1 MLQSRQLY
9 EGQDRCKAIIAV
21 SCRQTSDVRFILVI
35 YRSTAAVESLRDNIK
50 L

>member
-1 MLQSRQLY
+1 MSQSRQLY
-9 EGQDRCKAIIAV
+9 EGLDCCKAIIAV

-35 YRSTAAVESLRDNIK
+35 YRYAAAIESLRDNIK